1 MKHREFPPL
10 GELTDIGGYRLH
22 WHSQGSGTPTVVLDA
37 GLGGSSVLY
46 TGIQPMIAEFTTAW
60 AYDRAGYGWSDPA
73 PRHIPRTSR
82 QLVQELRLLLNK
94 TGFKPPY
101 IMVANSFGAINVLL
115 YAALHPEEV
124 AGMVLIDPI
133 HHEMYDHMPY
143 LPSTRTIARLGRVLR
158 RLARWGVL
166 YWLAPLIWDS
176 LIPHVDNLPPHA
188 SQAHRTFITRS
199 KGYYAWWRE
208 AMAGEESLGQLRHV
222 GCNLRD
228 IPFLVL
234 FGGKLWSDEE
244 RHPFVTHKMKADA
257 RALGYALAQSSTRGE
272 LRIVKGAYH
281 TMQVDHP
288 HIVVDAVR
296 EVVEAARGVGMEPS
310 ATPSISLIDDIAA
323 S

>member
-10 GELTDIGGYRLH
+10 GDLTDIGGYRLH

-46 TGIQPMIAEFTTAW
+46 TGIQPMIAEFATAW

-101 IMVANSFGAINVLL
+101 VMVANSFGAINVLL

-143 LPSTRTIARLGRVLR
+143 LPSTRTIARLGKVLR

-166 YWLAPLIWDS
+166 YWLAPMIWDS

-188 SQAHRTFITRS
+188 SQAHRTLLPVP
-199 KGYYAWWRE
+199 KGIMRGGAKRWQGRKAWGNC
-208 AMAGEESLGQLRHV
+208 AMWGAIYGIYRFWYCSAANYGR
-222 GCNLRD
+222 
-228 IPFLVL
+228 
-234 FGGKLWSDEE
+234 
-244 RHPFVTHKMKADA
+244 MKNVIRLLPA
-257 RALGYALAQSSTRGE
+257 
-272 LRIVKGAYH
+272 K
-281 TMQVDHP
+281 
-288 HIVVDAVR
+288 
-296 EVVEAARGVGMEPS
+296 
-310 ATPSISLIDDIAA
+310 
-323 S
+323 